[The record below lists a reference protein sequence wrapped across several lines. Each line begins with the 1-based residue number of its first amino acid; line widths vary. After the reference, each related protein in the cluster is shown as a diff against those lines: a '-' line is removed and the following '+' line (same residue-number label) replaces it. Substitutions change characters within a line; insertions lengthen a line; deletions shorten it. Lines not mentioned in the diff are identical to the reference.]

1 MSNADNIKKNADTV
15 FLNRFKPA
23 LNGFTQ

>member
-23 LNGFTQ
+23 LN